1 MSDADLIAAYEAGEY
16 GNPLVY
22 AACRLAEVVRVMA

>member
-16 GNPLVY
+16 DNPLVY
-22 AACRLAEVVRVMA
+22 AACRLAEAVRVLS